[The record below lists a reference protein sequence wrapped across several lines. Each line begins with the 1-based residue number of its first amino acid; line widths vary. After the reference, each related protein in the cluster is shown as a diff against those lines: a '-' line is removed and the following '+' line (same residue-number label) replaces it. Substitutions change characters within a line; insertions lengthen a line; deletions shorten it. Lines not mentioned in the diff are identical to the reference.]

1 MNALFSSVEQAT
13 VLRWDELYCRA
24 VLIINNVPAMVNLT
38 TSTLRRALDLQ
49 ERIEDLQRE
58 LTRILGK
65 SLSLSGLTGESAVVT
80 VPPPRGRKPG
90 RPAKKTARG
99 KRKSARPVK
108 RTTESG
114 PAKERTSPFKG
125 KRRPSSP
132 SGPLAP
138 AVHKVMKRAGAP
150 MNVDAILQGLK
161 LDKYVWKV
169 SEPKKNLAARVYT
182 MPGLKKVGAGMFS
195 LKK

>member
-1 MNALFSSVEQAT
+1 
-13 VLRWDELYCRA
+13 
-24 VLIINNVPAMVNLT
+24 MVNLT
-38 TSTLRRALDLQ
+38 TSSLRRALELQ

-65 SLSLSGLTGESAVVT
+65 NVSLSGFAGETVSVTGSGR
-80 VPPPRGRKPG
+80 RGRKPG
-90 RPAKKTARG
+90 RPAKKSAQSG
-99 KRKSARPVK
+99 KGKK
-108 RTTESG
+108 
-114 PAKERTSPFKG
+114 RTSPFKG

-138 AVHKVMKRAGAP
+138 AVHKAMKRAGAP

-161 LDKYVWKV
+161 QDKYVWKV
-169 SEPKKNLAARVYT
+169 AEPKKNLAARIYT
-182 MPGLKKVGAGMFS
+182 MPGVKKVGPGMFA